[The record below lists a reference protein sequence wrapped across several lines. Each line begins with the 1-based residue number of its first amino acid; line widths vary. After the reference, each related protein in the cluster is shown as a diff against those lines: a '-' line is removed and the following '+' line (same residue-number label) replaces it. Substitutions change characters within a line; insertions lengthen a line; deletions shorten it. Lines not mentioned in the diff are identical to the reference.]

1 MTEPGA
7 LLDLVR
13 EEATQLVE
21 GGAAPAVRVRL
32 LREVLGAEPEQS
44 GLLQARC
51 ALSGSSAVASLESEQ
66 APDGGWG
73 RFHSAD
79 SLARRAIPTTEVG
92 VERAVALG
100 LSKSDPLLARAARYV
115 ADILDGR
122 VPFPDPPEKNERWTT
137 GARLFA
143 AATLSQ
149 IDASCSSL
157 DESWRTWMSI
167 TCRTFAAGHHDAQAE
182 AEAHRELTG
191 VTGELS
197 YLGLCGKYQLALLGA
212 RADDIPRDVSTALLR
227 WVWESR
233 DGIRYLGQPVSSP
246 PTAATPRCVEAWFAS
261 LELLSRFQGCLDFAV
276 PAVEWLWR
284 RRGADSY
291 WDFGPRSATS
301 RVLPFSESW
310 RRRSNRRTEWTA
322 RVLLLIAR
330 FCGARAQ

>member
-1 MTEPGA
+1 MTEPGG

-13 EEATQLVE
+13 EQAGQLVE

-44 GLLQARC
+44 GLLLARR
-51 ALSGSSAVASLESEQ
+51 ALSFSPAVASLESEQ

-79 SLARRAIPTTEVG
+79 SLVKRAIPTTEVG

-100 LSKSDPLLARAARYV
+100 LSKADPLLARAARHV
-115 ADILDGR
+115 AGILDGR
-122 VPFPDPPEKNERWTT
+122 VPFPDPPEKNERWTI

-157 DESWRTWMSI
+157 DESWRTWVSI
-167 TCRTFAAGHHDAQAE
+167 ACRTFAAGDYDARVE

-191 VTGELS
+191 VTGELN
-197 YLGLCGKYQLALLGA
+197 YLGLGGKYQLALLGA
-212 RADDIPRDVSTALLR
+212 RAGGIPRDVSTALLR

-246 PTAATPRCVEAWFAS
+246 PTGGAPRCVEAWFAS
-261 LELLSRFQGCLDFAV
+261 LELLSRFPGWLDFAA
-276 PAVEWLWR
+276 PAVEWVWR
-284 RRGADSY
+284 QRGADGY
-291 WDFGPRSATS
+291 WDLGPRSATS
-301 RVLPFSESW
+301 RVLPFSENW
-310 RRRSNRRTEWTA
+310 RRRRNRRTEWTA

-330 FCGARAQ
+330 YCGVRVP